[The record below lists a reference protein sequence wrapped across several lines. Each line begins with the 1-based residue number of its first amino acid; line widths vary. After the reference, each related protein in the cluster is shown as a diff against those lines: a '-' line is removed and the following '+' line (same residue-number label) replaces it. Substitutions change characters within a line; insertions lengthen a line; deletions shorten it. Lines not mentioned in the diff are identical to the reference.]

1 MEFLLLGVC
10 LMGTQETGLH
20 PTCASYPQPGSW
32 EGTHQ
37 PGPVHWV
44 WDSDLSEGWAECR
57 TLRDKRT
64 DTEAELE
71 QSVLAWLDLENGS
84 SQGEEDVGRQG
95 RRELMF
101 KK

>member
-20 PTCASYPQPGSW
+20 PTCAYPQPGSW
-32 EGTHQ
+32 EETHQ
-37 PGPVHWV
+37 PGPVDWV
-44 WDSDLSEGWAECR
+44 WDSGLAEGWAECR
-57 TLRDKRT
+57 ALRAERT
-64 DTEAELE
+64 DTVAELE

-84 SQGEEDVGRQG
+84 SLGEKDVGWQE

-101 KK
+101 IK